1 MMNESRRRLPDARQ
15 ALRAVKV
22 AHTIVWALFA
32 GCVVAIPLFAWQG
45 SFAQAFVSIA
55 IVFLE
60 VGVLAANRMRCPL
73 TDVAARFTDD
83 RADNFDIYLPLWL
96 ARYNKVI
103 FGSLFAGGL
112 LLTLVRWRLGR

>member
-1 MMNESRRRLPDARQ
+1 MMNELGRRLPDARQ

-32 GCVVAIPLFAWQG
+32 GCVVAIPLFAWRG

-103 FGSLFAGGL
+103 FGSLFARGL
-112 LLTLVRWRLGR
+112 LSPLRRR